1 MSNRLNPKRKVN
13 YLPVHLGTAF
23 ELELDDLIVDLSST
37 EGFKGAYLLSEYKSK
52 YIGRNTASPDQR
64 RAAAITKWLSVEE
77 TNRKTNLR
85 LLLGDESFQSS
96 DRNPD
101 GVKSIWTTSDRLIAK
116 ARSIIDDVLGPL
128 DYHNIFVKGNHSNG
142 ASTRIRRS
150 EDAAIQ
156 KHTGQAHVSERAL
169 KHWFSAASATVLSNQ
184 TLRVQEESVM
194 FTVPK
199 ATEIDRVA
207 CKEPEINMYLQR
219 IVGRFIGK
227 KLRRR
232 GIDLTDQT
240 VNQALARDAL
250 RDGLATIDLSSASDS
265 ITTQLVC
272 ELLPVEWFC
281 LLNDLRVHRVSI
293 DGNSHEPEMFSS
305 MGNGFT
311 FELESL
317 LFYALARAIAWES
330 HVKGRI
336 SVYGDD
342 IIVPRQLGA
351 RLQRVFA
358 WFGFKV
364 NSKKS
369 NWSGKFRESCGKHYY
384 NHREVTPFYLRAP
397 VMSKVDI
404 IRILNRLLEWDSCGL
419 WCITHPAILEF
430 HLKWSKVVP
439 KSCHGGQ
446 DPQSDSALVTGT
458 KPHKRFVR
466 ATKDLNRP
474 SEEATLTFWYTLREC
489 TGIEPVFCDLS
500 QSTHYTIVDQPAELY
515 RTTWDPY
522 LLWEGPTVSGHTP

>member
-1 MSNRLNPKRKVN
+1 MSKRPNTKRKVN

-23 ELELDDLIVDLSST
+23 ELELEVLINTLSST
-37 EGFKGAYLLSEYKSK
+37 EGFKGAYLKSEYKSK
-52 YIGRNTASPDQR
+52 YLGPDTASPDQR

-77 TNRKTNLR
+77 TNRKTNQR
-85 LLLGDESFQSS
+85 LLLGDESFQSCS
-96 DRNPD
+96 RNPD
-101 GVKSIWTTSDRLIAK
+101 GVKPVWTTSDRLIAK
-116 ARSIIDDVLGPL
+116 IRSIVSEILGPL
-128 DYHNIFVKGNHSNG
+128 DYDSLFVKGNHTNG
-142 ASTRIRRS
+142 ASTRVRRC
-150 EDAAIQ
+150 EYAAIQ

-169 KHWFSAASATVLSNQ
+169 KHWLTAASATVLSSQN
-184 TLRVQEESVM
+184 LVVQNESVM

-207 CKEPEINMYLQR
+207 CKEPEINMFLQR
-219 IVGRFIGK
+219 IVGNKIRA
-227 KLRRR
+227 KLRKR
-232 GIDLTDQT
+232 GIDLNDQT
-240 VNQALARDAL
+240 INQRLAKSAL

-272 ELLPVEWFC
+272 ELLPVDWFC

-293 DGNSHEPEMFSS
+293 DDISHEPEMFSS

-317 LFYALARAIAWES
+317 LFYAMTRAIAWES
-330 HVKGRI
+330 NVKGRI

-342 IIVPRQLGA
+342 IIAPKVLGA
-351 RLQRVFA
+351 RIKRVFA

-369 NWSGKFRESCGKHYY
+369 NWSGMFRESCGKHYY

-397 VMSKVDI
+397 VRQKTDV
-404 IRILNRLLEWDSCGL
+404 IRILNHLLLWDSCGL
-419 WCITHPAILEF
+419 WCITHPDILEF
-430 HLKWSKVVP
+430 HVKWSKIIP

-446 DPQSDSALVTGT
+446 DPESDSALVTGT
-458 KPHKRFVR
+458 KPDHRFLRSVK
-466 ATKDLNRP
+466 TLNRP
-474 SEEATLTFWYTLREC
+474 SEEATLIYWYTLREC

-500 QSTHYTIVDQPAELY
+500 KMTSYFIGRQPAELF
-515 RTTWDPY
+515 RTPWDPY
-522 LLWEGPTVSGHTP
+522 LLWSGPTVSGHTP